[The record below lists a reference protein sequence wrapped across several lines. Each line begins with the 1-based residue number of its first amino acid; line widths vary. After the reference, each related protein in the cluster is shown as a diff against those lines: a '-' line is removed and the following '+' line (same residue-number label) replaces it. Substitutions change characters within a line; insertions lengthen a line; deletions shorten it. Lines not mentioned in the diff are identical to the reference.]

1 MKTKARRNKPATSPK
16 ASKRRVAPRTLRV
29 PITNIHSGNDYTA
42 RILIGSRQVAANV
55 ILDTGS
61 STLAVVPS
69 VYKASEDTD
78 MGPSSLAQ
86 RVKYGTGEWLGPVIK
101 TSLMLGDSAGEG
113 ASLKHAPIAIT
124 VSQSKGD
131 LAGVDGI
138 LGLAYQSLNAAV
150 DLRRHLTKQKV
161 DPPVTYPWPF
171 ETGDFST
178 RWNHFAKLVAS
189 RDASHA
195 SVEPYF
201 TELASQGLAVNKFA
215 FYTLRSWVR
224 VASRR
229 PTAIA
234 RDPQNHGYFVLGGG
248 EEQRHLYSGA
258 FKKAAVVHDAYYNTD
273 LLAVQVDGCPA
284 VKAGR
289 LQGPFRAG
297 SISNSIVD
305 SGTNLLVLANDV
317 CQAVLESLANLN
329 PGFVTLIQQA
339 GQGSVP
345 SSAVTLTE
353 WPRINFFLK
362 GSDGKPVKLT
372 CLPENYWQDQHPA
385 PGRSVFQ
392 IRPAGNPVN
401 QSILGLPLMN
411 NYYTV
416 FDRSLGAG
424 RGVIKFATIK
434 RH

>member
-161 DPPVTYPWPF
+161 D
-171 ETGDFST
+171 
-178 RWNHFAKLVAS
+178 
-189 RDASHA
+189 
-195 SVEPYF
+195 
-201 TELASQGLAVNKFA
+201 
-215 FYTLRSWVR
+215 
-224 VASRR
+224 
-229 PTAIA
+229 
-234 RDPQNHGYFVLGGG
+234 
-248 EEQRHLYSGA
+248 RHLSLALRDRG
-258 FKKAAVVHDAYYNTD
+258 
-273 LLAVQVDGCPA
+273 LLHPLESFR
-284 VKAGR
+284 KAGR
-289 LQGPFRAG
+289 L
-297 SISNSIVD
+297 
-305 SGTNLLVLANDV
+305 
-317 CQAVLESLANLN
+317 
-329 PGFVTLIQQA
+329 PGC
-339 GQGSVP
+339 VP
-345 SSAVTLTE
+345 RQRGALFHRV
-353 WPRINFFLK
+353 
-362 GSDGKPVKLT
+362 
-372 CLPENYWQDQHPA
+372 
-385 PGRSVFQ
+385 
-392 IRPAGNPVN
+392 
-401 QSILGLPLMN
+401 GLPGAGREQVRILHAA
-411 NYYTV
+411 
-416 FDRSLGAG
+416 FLGAG
-424 RGVIKFATIK
+424 G
-434 RH
+434 